1 MKINQ
6 ERLQQHF
13 EEMSEIGKIGETGI
27 CRPSQ
32 SSIEKQAFELARS
45 WMEEAGM
52 TVRIDHFG
60 NLIGRLEGKD
70 QTKPVLMLGSHL
82 DSQPYGGR
90 FDGVAGVLAAIEV
103 VTTLTEQGMTPENPI
118 EVVSFSDEEGW
129 RFNKGLFGVR
139 GILGQLEE
147 GELLR
152 KDKDGITREQAL
164 IDFGC
169 DPNKF
174 DESVYPQNSIAAFL
188 ELHIEQGPILEEKDQ
203 PIGIV
208 SAISGPLWL
217 TVRLTGFAGHAG
229 SVPMAIRQDALVGAA
244 EIIVALNE
252 IAKQDP
258 SAPTVSTV
266 GTIDVFPN
274 SRNIIPEKVE
284 FTVDLRDID
293 INRRDLYETQLR
305 ERIQKVADKHQL
317 TYEIIEDTKS
327 EPRFC
332 ADWIKD
338 IIRNECKEKG
348 LEAPELMS
356 GPFHDSLAMSYACD
370 YGMIFIRCKD
380 GISHN
385 PAEYASYDDLAK
397 GTDIMFGTV
406 LKMIKQLQ
414 PSLTT

>member
-1 MKINQ
+1 MKINAN
-6 ERLQQHF
+6 RLKHHF
-13 EEMSEIGKIGETGI
+13 EEMSKIGKIEETGV
-27 CRPSQ
+27 CRPALSAL
-32 SSIEKQAFELARS
+32 EKEAFKIAGK

-60 NLIGRLEGKD
+60 NLIGRLQGKD
-70 QTKPVLMLGSHL
+70 PNKPIMMLGSHL

-90 FDGVAGVLAAIEV
+90 FDGAAGVLAAIEV
-103 VTTLTEQGMTPENPI
+103 VATLTEHGIIPENPI

-152 KDKDGITREQAL
+152 TDNDGITREQAL
-164 IDFGC
+164 RDFGC
-169 DPNKF
+169 DPEKLE
-174 DESVYPQNSIAAFL
+174 ESVYPPDSIAAFL
-188 ELHIEQGPILEEKDQ
+188 ELHIEQGPILEQKDR

-208 SAISGPLWL
+208 TAISGPLWL
-217 TVRLTGFAGHAG
+217 TVKLTGFAGHAG
-229 SVPMAIRQDALVGAA
+229 SVPMASRQDALVGAA

-266 GTIDVFPN
+266 GKIDAFPN

-284 FTVDLRDID
+284 FTIDLRDID
-293 INRRDLYETQLR
+293 INRRDLYEAQLR
-305 ERIQKVADKHQL
+305 ECILMVADKHQL

-327 EPRFC
+327 EPRYC

-348 LEAPELMS
+348 LKAPELMS

-370 YGMIFIRCKD
+370 FGMIFVRCKD

-385 PAEYASYDDLAK
+385 PAEYASYDDLAE
-397 GTDIMFGTV
+397 GTDVMYGTV

-414 PSLTT
+414 PSLTN